1 MTASP
6 HGRTFLLGVE
16 IVGGPMWLV
25 NLEQQHLLAEIVSEA
40 DQMITS
46 RGEVRLGELEE
57 DMIGQLPRLPTVLT

>member
-1 MTASP
+1 
-6 HGRTFLLGVE
+6 
-16 IVGGPMWLV
+16 MWLV
-25 NLEQQHLLAEIVSEA
+25 NLEQQHLLAEVVSEA